1 MNQDQLKLNNGQV
14 VTATFQGLES
24 EGEGNYGKW
33 FKYGLNVSG
42 QDMIFFANENQQAVF
57 SGLNEGQTFSF
68 GKIQKT
74 GKMGTYHK
82 VERVESN
89 GTTTETSATPAPTT
103 TTTTAKTNESR
114 TFSTREASIVAGV
127 AVKVAGWS
135 ISPST
140 FSEEELYNRSKAVL
154 SVLSKLETD
163 LLNQHVDELFGA
175 TDDE

>member
-1 MNQDQLKLNNGQV
+1 MNTDQLKLDNGQV

-24 EGEGNYGKW
+24 EGVGNYGPW
-33 FKYGLNVSG
+33 FKYALNVNG
-42 QDMIFFANENQQAVF
+42 QDMIYFANDKQKSVFAGLEN
-57 SGLNEGQTFSF
+57 GQSFSF

-89 GTTTETSATPAPTT
+89 GTSTSSQATQPTT
-103 TTTTAKTNESR
+103 TTTTSTGR
-114 TFSTREASIVAGV
+114 TFSQREASIVAGV

-140 FSEEELYNRSKAVL
+140 FSEEELLSRSKAVL
-154 SVLSKLETD
+154 NVLGKLETD
-163 LLNQHVDELFGA
+163 LLNQEIDEIFGA
-175 TDDE
+175 DNDE

>member
-1 MNQDQLKLNNGQV
+1 MNQDQLKLDNGQV
-14 VTATFQGLES
+14 VTAQFRGLES

-33 FKYGLNVSG
+33 FKYGLSVGG
-42 QDMIFFANENQQAVF
+42 QDMIFFANEKQQSVF
-57 SGLNEGQTFSF
+57 SDLKEGETFSF
-68 GKIQKT
+68 GKIKKT
-74 GKMGTYHK
+74 GQMGTYHK

-89 GTTTETSATPAPTT
+89 GTTTTTTSSTPAATT
-103 TTTTAKTNESR
+103 TTTTSESR

-163 LLNQHVDELFGA
+163 LLNQQVDELFGA

>member
-1 MNQDQLKLNNGQV
+1 MNTDQLKLDNGQV

-24 EGEGNYGKW
+24 EGVGNYGPW
-33 FKYGLNVSG
+33 FKYALNVNG
-42 QDMIFFANENQQAVF
+42 QDMIYFANDKQKSVFAGLEN
-57 SGLNEGQTFSF
+57 GQSFSF

-89 GTTTETSATPAPTT
+89 GTSTSSQATQPTT
-103 TTTTAKTNESR
+103 TTTTTTTSTGR
-114 TFSTREASIVAGV
+114 TFSQREASIVAGV

-140 FSEEELYNRSKAVL
+140 FSEEELLSRSKAVL
-154 SVLSKLETD
+154 NVLGKLETD
-163 LLNQHVDELFGA
+163 LLNREIDEIFGA
-175 TDDE
+175 DNDE

>member
-1 MNQDQLKLNNGQV
+1 MNQDQLKLDNGQV

-89 GTTTETSATPAPTT
+89 GATTTNTSTSPATT
-103 TTTTAKTNESR
+103 TTTKTTEGR

-154 SVLSKLETD
+154 SVLGKLETD
-163 LLNQHVDELFGA
+163 LLNQQVDELFGA

>member
-1 MNQDQLKLNNGQV
+1 MNTDQLKLNNGQI

-24 EGEGNYGKW
+24 EGVGNYGPW
-33 FKYGLNVSG
+33 FKYALNVNG
-42 QDMIFFANENQQAVF
+42 QDMIYFANDKQKSVF
-57 SGLNEGQTFSF
+57 DNLEQGQSFSF

-89 GTTTETSATPAPTT
+89 GSSNSTSATQTTSTPTAA
-103 TTTTAKTNESR
+103 AKTDSGR
-114 TFSTREASIVAGV
+114 TFSQREASIVAGV

-140 FSEEELYNRSKAVL
+140 FSEDELYTRSKAVL
-154 SVLSKLETD
+154 SVLNKLETD
-163 LLNQHVDELFGA
+163 LLNQDIDEIFGA

>member
-14 VTATFQGLES
+14 VTAVFNGLES

-42 QDMIFFANENQQAVF
+42 QHMIFFANENQKAVF
-57 SGLNEGQTFSF
+57 TGLNEGQTFSF
-68 GKIQKT
+68 GKIEKT

-89 GTTTETSATPAPTT
+89 GTTSTDTSATTAPTT
-103 TTTTAKTNESR
+103 TTTKTSESR

>member
-1 MNQDQLKLNNGQV
+1 MNTDQLKLDNGQV

-24 EGEGNYGKW
+24 EGVGNYGPW
-33 FKYGLNVSG
+33 FKYALNVNG
-42 QDMIFFANENQQAVF
+42 QDMIYFANDKQKSVFAGLEN
-57 SGLNEGQTFSF
+57 GQSFSF

-89 GTTTETSATPAPTT
+89 GTSTSSQATQPTT
-103 TTTTAKTNESR
+103 TTTTTTSSAGR
-114 TFSTREASIVAGV
+114 TFSQREASIVAGV

-140 FSEEELYNRSKAVL
+140 FSEEELLNRSKAVL
-154 SVLSKLETD
+154 NVLGKLETD
-163 LLNQHVDELFGA
+163 LLNQEIDEIFGA
-175 TDDE
+175 DNDE